1 MIQKRKAYLYWCTIL
16 FGVGGIHRIYC
27 GKYASGILFMC
38 TGGFFFIGQFLDL
51 VGIPGMV
58 DERNLK
64 IAMLRGTNISNN
76 QTVVVNVADY
86 IAPTV
91 APAQLES
98 KKTDTQKI
106 LEFAKSNGD
115 IVTLSDCV
123 ITTGKPTKDV
133 KELLGTLCSDGVMEV
148 GNHPTSGIVIYR
160 LS

>member
-1 MIQKRKAYLYWCTIL
+1 MKQKRMAYLYWCAI
-16 FGVGGIHRIYC
+16 FIGFAGIHRIYC
-27 GKYASGILFMC
+27 GKYASGILWLF
-38 TGGFFFIGQFLDL
+38 TFGFFGFGQFIDL
-51 VGIPGMV
+51 IGIPGMV

-64 IAMLRGTNISNN
+64 YAMLHGTNVSNN

-123 ITTGKPTKDV
+123 ITTGKPAKDV